1 MNDQAVK
8 VAVVSGG
15 AYGIGRG
22 IVRYFAARGCTV
34 LIADINS
41 ERGHAL
47 QKDIAA
53 QGGKA
58 LFVRTDVRDETS
70 VKGMIA
76 EAMASYGRIDI
87 LCNNAGIENYRAT
100 EDYAFEEWKAIVD
113 TNLLGPFLCSKY
125 ALPHLRKVK
134 GSVINIASVQAIA
147 CEPRISVYASTKG
160 GILAF
165 TRGMALDCAKD
176 GVRVNAICPGAINTG
191 MMEAALAGQADPKV
205 VLDALARSIP
215 LGRVG
220 EPEDIAPLV
229 YFLASDD
236 ASYITGATFVV
247 DGGLL
252 AKLAL

>member
-1 MNDQAVK
+1 MTERSPGFQNTRKILPIVGQSDDSCESRMNDQAVK

-100 EDYAFEEWKAIVD
+100 EDYA
-113 TNLLGPFLCSKY
+113 
-125 ALPHLRKVK
+125 
-134 GSVINIASVQAIA
+134 
-147 CEPRISVYASTKG
+147 
-160 GILAF
+160 
-165 TRGMALDCAKD
+165 
-176 GVRVNAICPGAINTG
+176 
-191 MMEAALAGQADPKV
+191 
-205 VLDALARSIP
+205 
-215 LGRVG
+215 
-220 EPEDIAPLV
+220 
-229 YFLASDD
+229 
-236 ASYITGATFVV
+236 
-247 DGGLL
+247 
-252 AKLAL
+252 